1 MVSTSSLATA
11 MMMSSTFAIYSA
23 SKAVVLNISQN
34 PAIRTRGKSI
44 GISILRSA
52 VVRSRIDEA
61 ALGRLPYLRGRS
73 ELKQIEGAAL
83 TPTEQSLGGPGQGL

>member
-34 PAIRTRGKSI
+34 PAIRTRG
-44 GISILRSA
+44 
-52 VVRSRIDEA
+52 
-61 ALGRLPYLRGRS
+61 RS